1 MKEILFVF
9 SFLVFI
15 SFKVFSQAIEVNPAS
30 SSISEKS
37 LKGFVVCLELDV
49 KTVEKSW
56 YRFLKSIG
64 KFESVEKQTSQGLNL
79 MLANISGDAIDFFSK
94 ITVSPRCVQVFMGA
108 LRAGSSLELP
118 EGQNENVKKML
129 YDFALEQYRQD
140 VITQMAEA
148 ERVVSLAVKAHD
160 KRESEGKSIKYKII
174 RNKKEKIRLLQD
186 LDDNALQLKKL
197 RTDSIQNVNEQE
209 TALEEI
215 SKVRKI
221 AEEKKLRLSQLK

>member
-1 MKEILFVF
+1 MKEILFIF

-15 SFKVFSQAIEVNPAS
+15 PIKVFSQVIEVNPAS

-56 YRFLKSIG
+56 SRFLKSIG
-64 KFESVEKQTSQGLNL
+64 KFETVEKQTMQGLNL
-79 MLANISGDAIDFFSK
+79 MLANVSSDAVDFFSK
-94 ITVSPRCVQVFMGA
+94 VTVSPRCVQVFMGA

-118 EGQNENVKKML
+118 DGQNENVKKML

-140 VITQMAEA
+140 VITQMSEA

-221 AEEKKLRLSQLK
+221 AEDKKLRLSQLK

>member
-15 SFKVFSQAIEVNPAS
+15 PFKVFSQAIEVNPAS

-56 YRFLKSIG
+56 SRFLKSIG
-64 KFESVEKQTSQGLNL
+64 KFETVEKQTMQGLNL
-79 MLANISGDAIDFFSK
+79 MLANVSGDAVDFFSK
-94 ITVSPRCVQVFMGA
+94 VTVSPRCVQVFMGA
-108 LRAGSSLELP
+108 LRAGSNLELP
-118 EGQNENVKKML
+118 DGQNENVKRML

-140 VITQMAEA
+140 VITQMTEA

-160 KRESEGKSIKYKII
+160 KRESEGKNIKNKIA

-186 LDDNALQLKKL
+186 LEDNALQLKKM
-197 RTDSIQNVNEQE
+197 RSDSVQNINEQE

-215 SKVRKI
+215 GKVRKI